1 MSKSQQNREY
11 QLLFNHQFM
20 KSYIFSIIFSQN
32 VMFNNNYDMP
42 ESNLIKILI
51 SSCNLELNIYQLN
64 CMRMKRSSI
73 RAGVGIYIIIIFD
86 SD

>member
-1 MSKSQQNREY
+1 MFQNHDMSQ
-11 QLLFNHQFM
+11 
-20 KSYIFSIIFSQN
+20 
-32 VMFNNNYDMP
+32 
-42 ESNLIKILI
+42 SNLIKILI

>member
-1 MSKSQQNREY
+1 
-11 QLLFNHQFM
+11 M
-20 KSYIFSIIFSQN
+20 KSFIFSPKCN
-32 VMFNNNYDMP
+32 DYDMS

-51 SSCNLELNIYQLN
+51 SSCNLELNIYHLN